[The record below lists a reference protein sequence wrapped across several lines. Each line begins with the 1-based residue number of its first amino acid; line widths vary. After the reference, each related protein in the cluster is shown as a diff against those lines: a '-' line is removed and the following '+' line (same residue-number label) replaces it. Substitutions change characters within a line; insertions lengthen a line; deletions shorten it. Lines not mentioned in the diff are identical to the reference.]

1 MQERT
6 AAKAAAAFIED
17 EAELSRDARD
27 VSDDSEDDD
36 VIDAYDLDN
45 SFVNDASTVA
55 SQRALPGF
63 RYSHL
68 PQVCAE

>member
-36 VIDAYDLDN
+36 VIDAYDLDD
-45 SFVNDASTVA
+45 SFVNDASVA